1 MKQNRPPHSFNFCNP
16 ARPQPDLV
24 LANAMVITLNDRQPA
39 AELVA
44 INGGRI
50 AWVGSNSDLPGLA
63 RRGVKVIDCQG
74 QALVPGF
81 IDAHCHLMAYASS
94 LLAVDCGPRA
104 VASIGDIARAL
115 RERARRTPPGQWI
128 RAVGYDESTLSEKR
142 HPSRRDLDEAVSTH
156 PVRLDHRSGHACV
169 LNSMALDRVGIS
181 AGTPDPEG
189 GVIDRDWSTGEPTG
203 LLLEMSDF
211 LSGRIP
217 SLSDDELRQGMR
229 MASQR
234 LASLGVTSVQDATHS
249 NSVERWDAFRRLK
262 DEGVFAPRITMMAG
276 YERLDGFLERGLRF
290 GSGDADLSL
299 GAVKIMLTMSTGTLW
314 PPAEELR
321 RVALD
326 ARASGFQVAVH
337 AVEAEAVAAAAEA
350 LAQAGGRGA
359 RGRIEH
365 SSECPPHVLDKLRA
379 SGAVVVTQPAFV
391 FYSGRR
397 YLSEVSKEMQPWLY
411 RLRSLLDAGLTLAAS
426 SDAPV
431 VEPDPLV
438 GIYAAVTRRTQT
450 GEVVGEA
457 ERVSVSDAL
466 RMYTLG
472 GAFAAFQEADRGS
485 IEAGK
490 LADLV
495 LLDRD
500 PTRVEAD
507 ELRHVKAAMTIVDG
521 QVVWQAS

>member
-1 MKQNRPPHSFNFCNP
+1 MEQNGTSHSFNFCKP
-16 ARPQPDLV
+16 GRPPPELV
-24 LANAMVITLNDRQPA
+24 IANARVITLNDRQPA

-63 RRGVKVIDCQG
+63 QRGVKVIDCQG
-74 QALVPGF
+74 QTLLPGF

-104 VASIGDIARAL
+104 VTSIEDIVRAL
-115 RERARRTPPGQWI
+115 RERARRTPPGLWI
-128 RAVGYDESTLSEKR
+128 RAAGYDESALSEAR
-142 HPSRRDLDEAVSTH
+142 HPCRRDLDEAAPGH

-203 LLLEMSDF
+203 LLLEMSDY

-217 SLSDDELRQGMR
+217 PLSQEELRQGVR
-229 MASQR
+229 LASQR

-249 NSVERWDAFRRLK
+249 NAVERWDAFGRLK
-262 DEGVFAPRITMMAG
+262 DEGVFAPRITMMVG
-276 YERLDGFLERGLRF
+276 YERLDEFLERGLRF
-290 GSGDADLSL
+290 GSGDANLSL
-299 GAVKIMLTMSTGTLW
+299 GAVKLMLTMTTGALW

-321 RVALD
+321 RIVLR
-326 ARASGFQVAVH
+326 ARASGFQVAIH

-350 LAQAGGRGA
+350 LAQAGGRGV
-359 RGRIEH
+359 RDRIEH
-365 SSECPPHVLDKLRA
+365 SSECPPHALDRLRA
-379 SGAVVVTQPAFV
+379 SRAVVVTQPAFV

-397 YLSEVSKEMQPWLY
+397 YLSEVSEEMQPWLY

-426 SDAPV
+426 SDAPIA
-431 VEPDPLV
+431 EPNPLV
-438 GIYAAVTRRTQT
+438 GIYAAVTRRADT
-450 GEVVGEA
+450 GEVVGEL
-457 ERVSVSDAL
+457 EGVSVSDAL
-466 RMYTLG
+466 RMHTLG
-472 GAFAAFQEADRGS
+472 GAYAAFQESDRGS
-485 IEAGK
+485 IEVGK

-507 ELRHVKAAMTIVDG
+507 ELRHVKATMTIIGG
-521 QVVWQAS
+521 QVAWQAS